1 MHDYRAIQRKPRG
14 VRERM
19 KYTYGF
25 QEVCFRDESSE
36 IFVPTVIMGD
46 GSVGVGDLTGFNSN
60 WLNANGEE
68 HY

>member
-1 MHDYRAIQRKPRG
+1 
-14 VRERM
+14 M